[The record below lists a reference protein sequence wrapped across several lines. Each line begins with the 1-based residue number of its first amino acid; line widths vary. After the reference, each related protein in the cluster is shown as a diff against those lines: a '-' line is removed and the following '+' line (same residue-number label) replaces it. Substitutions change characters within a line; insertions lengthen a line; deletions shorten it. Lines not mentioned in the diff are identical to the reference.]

1 MTTQFWRRALTAT
14 MAVGFVAAGSV
25 GGVGLAHADVLDD
38 LAAQYDTGS
47 GGGQISQLI
56 HSVIKLRAQGYGPSK
71 GNLADIQTGMDHR
84 PNEMLLIKALK
95 STIVF
100 QQRNEARR
108 NSSPQNPIVIG
119 GTQGGLPP
127 GILPNTGGS
136 SITMGGGR

>member
-1 MTTQFWRRALTAT
+1 MTMQLWRRALTAT
-14 MAVGFVAAGSV
+14 MAAGFVAAGAV
-25 GGVGLAHADVLDD
+25 GATGPAHADVLDD
-38 LAAQYDTGS
+38 LAGQYDTGS
-47 GGGQISQLI
+47 GGGQVSQLI

-95 STIVF
+95 STIAF
-100 QQRNEARR
+100 QQRNQSRR
-108 NSSPQNPIVIG
+108 NSTPQSPIVIG

-136 SITMGGGR
+136 NISMGGGQ